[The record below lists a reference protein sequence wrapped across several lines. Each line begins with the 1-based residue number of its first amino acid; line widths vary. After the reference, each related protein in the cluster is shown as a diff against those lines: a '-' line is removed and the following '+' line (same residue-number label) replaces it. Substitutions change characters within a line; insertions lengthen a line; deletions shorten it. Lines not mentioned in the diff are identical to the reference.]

1 MNLLSLAQ
9 VLKAVDI
16 TDKSL
21 DEIRDINRV
30 EIIYRRFGK
39 NGMNGLLFRD
49 SKDRIFL
56 IKQRN
61 SNLFYFSWGLKKVC

>member
-30 EIIYRRFGK
+30 EIIYRRFGA
-39 NGMNGLLFRD
+39 NGLSGIIFRD
-49 SKDRIFL
+49 DKGKFFL
-56 IKQRN
+56 VKKRN
-61 SNLFYFSWGLKKVC
+61 SNLFYFL